1 MVETLSNLCVT
12 SHLTEDLVQ
21 MSDLATIL
29 SQLSSSDIPPESAL
43 LEKAHNV
50 FLQAPPTARC
60 TGPVKDGAPK
70 KLANDAIGVARS
82 FENAHGELAN
92 VDSANPGQHWSS
104 HWGQLGSVH
113 TTLFCSNRCFMV
125 FRQLNAT

>member
-1 MVETLSNLCVT
+1 
-12 SHLTEDLVQ
+12 

-50 FLQAPPTARC
+50 FLQALPTARRA
-60 TGPVKDGAPK
+60 GPVKDGAPK

-82 FENAHGELAN
+82 YENARGELAN
-92 VDSANPGQHWSS
+92 VDSAN
-104 HWGQLGSVH
+104 LGSIGVRAGV
-113 TTLFCSNRCFMV
+113 TWARYIPLRSVPIAASRCFDSLTQHDLSV
-125 FRQLNAT
+125 HRITADC